1 MAVSTLAAAL
11 PPPLRGRVGERGGR
25 GRDGSLWLP
34 LSLPLPR
41 KGGGNERIVPN
52 LPNLSRK
59 LSNEFNLVLL
69 CMGLFS
75 RFLRRSS

>member
-1 MAVSTLAAAL
+1 MGVSTLAAAL
-11 PPPLRGRVGERGGR
+11 PPPLRGRFGERGGR

-41 KGGGNERIVPN
+41 KGGNERVVPN
-52 LPNLSRK
+52 LRANHSRRLS
-59 LSNEFNLVLL
+59 SESNLVLL

-75 RFLRRSS
+75 IFLRRSS